1 MSGPHAL
8 MAEGERLAAKGL
20 IREATERFENAHK
33 QAPKDARVLLRLA
46 SALASDDPAGAL
58 RAAQRAAKLA
68 PGSAAAHT
76 LRAKYALLS
85 GDPATAHDAAR
96 RALELAPGSAMASSL
111 MHLAAGMRGDYPAA
125 LGGLVKDG
133 IFEQSDV
140 TALAMECF
148 LRRWTAEGP
157 ACAPLPDLPIP
168 KPTDP
173 IERRSECGAA
183 TAVKD
188 LHAAYDA
195 GDPIGMLQA
204 LAELRPAN
212 PQHEDVAAGY
222 AAALHQC
229 GRNDLAEPWVR
240 RALDEQRAAAKRAYE
255 RRRQGLLSR
264 VGRAFSR
271 RGAPKAPAEGFD
283 PEPEGLILAGWIY
296 LGLGD
301 LKVARRFAERGSKTV
316 NPFDRWEARLVLA
329 LCDLLSGRRREA
341 LAELRTAVAE
351 EPMML
356 HLWFHRAA
364 LLPTMHAMSR
374 SIAAARTAGDE
385 ALERAMR
392 FEFGQISANPARPK
406 GSRAFRS
413 ALAQARVELGPENL
427 DLLRNYAERGLDAAK
442 G

>member
-1 MSGPHAL
+1 LSGPYAL
-8 MAEGERLAAKGL
+8 MAEGERLAGKGL
-20 IREATERFENAHK
+20 IREATERFEAAHK

-46 SALASDDPAGAL
+46 SAIASDDPAGAL
-58 RAAQRAAKLA
+58 RAAQRATKLA

-96 RALELAPGSAMASSL
+96 RALELAPGNGMASTL
-111 MHLAAGMRGDYPAA
+111 THLAAGMRGDYPAA
-125 LGGLVKDG
+125 LAGLVRDG

-148 LRRWTAEGP
+148 LKRWTAEGP
-157 ACAPLPDLPIP
+157 ACAPLPELPIP

-173 IERRSECGAA
+173 VERRTDGGGTAA
-183 TAVKD
+183 VRD
-188 LHAAYDA
+188 LHAAYGA

-204 LAELRPAN
+204 LAELRPAQ

-229 GRNDLAEPWVR
+229 GRNDLAEPWAR

-255 RRRQGLLSR
+255 RRSQGLLAR
-264 VGRAFSR
+264 VGRALSR
-271 RGAPKAPAEGFD
+271 RGAPKPPAEGFD

-301 LKVARRFAERGSKTV
+301 LKVARKLAERGSRTV

-329 LCDLLSGRRREA
+329 LCDLLSNRRREA

-351 EPMML
+351 EPMTL
-356 HLWFHRAA
+356 YLWFHRAA
-364 LLPTMHAMSR
+364 LLPTMQAMSR
-374 SIAAARTAGDE
+374 SIAAARAAGDE
-385 ALERAMR
+385 ALERALR
-392 FEFGQISANPARPK
+392 IELGQISANPARPK
-406 GSRAFRS
+406 GSRALKS
-413 ALAQARVELGPENL
+413 ALAQTRVELGAEDL
-427 DLLRNYAERGLDAAK
+427 DLLRGYAELGLEAVK